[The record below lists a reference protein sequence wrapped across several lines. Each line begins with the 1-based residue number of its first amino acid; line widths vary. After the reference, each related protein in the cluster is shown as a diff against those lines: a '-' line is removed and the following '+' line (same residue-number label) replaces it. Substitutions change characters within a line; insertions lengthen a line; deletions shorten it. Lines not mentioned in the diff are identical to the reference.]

1 MPGLSHDPGHDR
13 SDIDAERRL
22 LQALC
27 QDSRKA
33 SSRELARSALA
44 DYRWREP
51 VHEII
56 FRFVVTQPE
65 PAAIPLRDQ
74 LPGLLT
80 RKGFPDVEWEEL
92 FRAPSISE
100 TKLADLI
107 RKLTASHKSG
117 RKRGAT

>member
-1 MPGLSHDPGHDR
+1 MPGRSHDHGNDR
-13 SDIDAERRL
+13 SNIDAERRL

-27 QDSRKA
+27 QESRKA
-33 SSRELARSALA
+33 SALKLARSALA
-44 DYRWREP
+44 DYRWCEP

-65 PAAIPLRDQ
+65 AATIPLRDL

-80 RKGFPDVEWEEL
+80 RKGFPDVELEEF
-92 FRAPSISE
+92 FRAASISE

-107 RKLTASHKSG
+107 RELAGSHKAG
-117 RKRGAT
+117 PGPGTT